1 MQKEIKKISFK
12 GQKIFVGLDTHLRS
26 WKVTIMLE
34 QSIFKTFSM
43 NPKVEELVSYLHRN
57 FPGGTY
63 YSAYEA
69 SFCGFST
76 HRELIANGINNII
89 FNPADIP
96 TTDKERKQKEDK
108 RDSRKIARSLRNGDL
123 KAIYVPTNA
132 TIEFRG
138 YVRYRKTLVKEITR
152 NKNRVKSHLYF
163 IGITIPAAL
172 DGASSYWSGKF
183 TQWLAGLEFETE
195 YGKMVL
201 DNLVDLT
208 QRLRKDL
215 LATNRSLRKLYHQGE
230 YSRILQ
236 LLTTIPGIGLIT
248 AVTLLSEIEN
258 IRRFKSLDQLCSFVG
273 LIPRT
278 NSTGDHEKIGS
289 ITPRKNKSLRN
300 IIIECS
306 WMAIRADPSL
316 ALSFND
322 LSKRM
327 SRNKA
332 IIRIAKKLLNRIRFV
347 MQNETEY
354 VCGVG

>member
-43 NPKVEELVSYLHRN
+43 NPKVEELASYLRKH

-69 SFCGFST
+69 SFCGFSI
-76 HRELIANGINNII
+76 HRELVANGIKNII
-89 FNPADIP
+89 VNPADIP

-132 TIEFRG
+132 TVEFRG

-152 NKNRVKSHLYF
+152 NKNRVKSLLYF
-163 IGITIPAAL
+163 SGIEIPEAL
-172 DGASSYWSGKF
+172 NSASSYWSGKF

-215 LATNRSLRKLYHQGE
+215 LVANRSLRKLYFEGE
-230 YSRILQ
+230 YSSILQ

-258 IRRFKSLDQLCSFVG
+258 IKRFKSLDQLCSFVG
-273 LIPRT
+273 LIP
-278 NSTGDHEKIGS
+278 STSSSGDTDKIGS
-289 ITPRKNKSLRN
+289 ITPRKNKLLRS

-316 ALSFND
+316 ALSFNE

-327 SRNKA
+327 TNNKA

-354 VCGVG
+354 VCGVV